1 MLLRCMLHALC
12 VSLPLIHTN
21 RLSCRFVE
29 ALRAAVRHT
38 SKSMGAYISSKMG
51 GSGSSG
57 GAAADSS
64 EQQQQAGSAAVV
76 RPFPYVVPIVAKSGN
91 LLFDE
96 AGRCTKV
103 MRSKLVGVEILHTRS
118 ASSSCARAQAEGLL
132 CDFGS
137 AAVCSCKQ
145 LPAVGLGCA
154 TANPS

>member
-1 MLLRCMLHALC
+1 MRCAFLLLL
-12 VSLPLIHTN
+12 HTN
-21 RLSCRFVE
+21 CLSCRFVE

-57 GAAADSS
+57 GAPADGS
-64 EQQQQAGSAAVV
+64 EQQQQANGAAVV

-103 MRSKLVGVEILHTRS
+103 CGRSLKFGGMVLLHTRS
-118 ASSSCARAQAEGLL
+118 ASSSCAEAQAQGLL
-132 CDFGS
+132 LCFRS
-137 AAVCSCKQ
+137 SYVPASSCLQ
-145 LPAVGLGCA
+145 VA
-154 TANPS
+154 